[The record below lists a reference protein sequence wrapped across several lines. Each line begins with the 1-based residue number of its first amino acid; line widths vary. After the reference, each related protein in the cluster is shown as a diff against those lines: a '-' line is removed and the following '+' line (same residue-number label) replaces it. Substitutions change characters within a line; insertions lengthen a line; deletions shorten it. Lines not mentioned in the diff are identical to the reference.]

1 MHLPSNATGSDQG
14 KQERAYRPET
24 SIRVATSTSKAGSA
38 EKASLGK
45 IARECKE
52 ILVWHG
58 YERRN
63 SNGTPE
69 KRKGRPV
76 ETDAE

>member
-52 ILVWHG
+52 ILV
-58 YERRN
+58 
-63 SNGTPE
+63 
-69 KRKGRPV
+69 
-76 ETDAE
+76 